1 MYLQVFGAVKDRTV
15 IGGDTFRAQG
25 SLPLEPA
32 LAPYITAMTFVFAKP
47 EYATVLLLGQDG
59 HSMGSDLSHDP
70 RFSIFTVDNP
80 AGGNYVFQLQG
91 GGEAQG
97 WAILRSR
104 LRLQI
109 LSPQTIY
116 PLHQDMPI
124 IVNLLEETPGGEYIK
139 IVGNANFT
147 ALITAPHGHITSLD
161 RFYDDG
167 THGDAVPD
175 DGNYTRLFSS
185 PNIDGGYDIF
195 VQGWKGLFRSR
206 RRK

>member
-1 MYLQVFGAVKDRTV
+1 MFSAKNSSDLVNLYLQVFGAVKDRTV
-15 IGGDTFRAQG
+15 IGGDTFKAQG

-59 HSMGSDLSHDP
+59 QNMGSDLSHDP

-91 GGEAQG
+91 SGEAQG

-109 LSPQTIY
+109 LSPHAIY
-116 PLHQDMPI
+116 PLQRDMPI
-124 IVNLLEETPGGEYIK
+124 IVNLLEETPVEKHQDY
-139 IVGNANFT
+139 
-147 ALITAPHGHITSLD
+147 
-161 RFYDDG
+161 RRCEFYSID
-167 THGDAVPD
+167 
-175 DGNYTRLFSS
+175 YS
-185 PNIDGGYDIF
+185 PQWAHHQSGSF
-195 VQGWKGLFRSR
+195 L
-206 RRK
+206 